1 MNVTYVGLG
10 SMGSR
15 IATHIRSAGYP
26 LTVYNRTTSKS
37 KIFAKQNT
45 CRYAT
50 SISEACRGAQLII
63 LCVFDEKA
71 SWSVIQEI
79 VQHAQ
84 PGTIILDNGTAGY
97 KHTVKMYELCK
108 KHKLNF
114 LDGPVSGAEP
124 LAERAELA
132 ISIGGKKTAIDKIM
146 KILMTFCKSVT
157 HMGKPGS
164 GQLCKIANLLIG
176 FHTKQGLREGLEF
189 VKAYNMDR
197 KKVLQVILDG
207 SSNSYTARKNK
218 KGWLSGDLK
227 KLITPLTKK
236 DSVIA
241 VKHAK
246 NKKLRLQS
254 TELFAKII
262 NK

>member
-1 MNVTYVGLG
+1 
-10 SMGSR
+10 
-15 IATHIRSAGYP
+15 
-26 LTVYNRTTSKS
+26 
-37 KIFAKQNT
+37 
-45 CRYAT
+45 
-50 SISEACRGAQLII
+50 
-63 LCVFDEKA
+63 
-71 SWSVIQEI
+71 
-79 VQHAQ
+79 
-84 PGTIILDNGTAGY
+84 
-97 KHTVKMYELCK
+97 
-108 KHKLNF
+108 
-114 LDGPVSGAEP
+114 
-124 LAERAELA
+124 
-132 ISIGGKKTAIDKIM
+132 
-146 KILMTFCKSVT
+146 
-157 HMGKPGS
+157 MGKPGS

-227 KLITPLTKK
+227 QLITPLTKK

-246 NKKLRLQS
+246 NKKLRLKS
-254 TELFAKII
+254 TELFATII

>member
-1 MNVTYVGLG
+1 MNVTYIGLG

-26 LTVYNRTTSKS
+26 LTVYNRTTVKS
-37 KIFAKQNT
+37 KIFAKKNK
-45 CRYAT
+45 CGYAT
-50 SISEACRGAQLII
+50 SIGEACRGAQLIM

-71 SWSVIQEI
+71 SWSVLQEI
-79 VQHAQ
+79 VQHAK
-84 PGTIILDNGTAGY
+84 PGTIVLDNGTAGY
-97 KHTVKMYELCK
+97 EHTVKMYDLCK
-108 KHKLNF
+108 RHRIDF

-132 ISIGGKKTAIDKIM
+132 ISIGGKKTAMVKIM

-189 VKAYNMDR
+189 VKAYNLD
-197 KKVLQVILDG
+197 KEKVLQVILEG
-207 SSNSYTARKNK
+207 SSNSYTARKNE
-218 KGWLSGDLK
+218 KGWLNGNLS

-236 DSVIA
+236 DSIIA

-246 NKKLRLQS
+246 KKKLRLQS